1 MTSPNLT
8 KLIGKHFIFILLS
21 INLMAIFITLKSLL
35 ISKIYLIFRVT
46 AKRAGLAI
54 AKQIALAG
62 GSPPD
67 CQVNL

>member
-1 MTSPNLT
+1 MAQLT
-8 KLIGKHFIFILLS
+8 LS
-21 INLMAIFITLKSLL
+21 AGIIWISDIIINSVSIFITLKSLL